1 MFTRNSTLVAALV
14 LGVAASAALAAAMDP
29 DVRAR
34 QETMGMIGA
43 NMKTIGEMAQGKIAF
58 DAAAAQAAFATIA
71 EKADTVP
78 AVFETQSNT
87 DPESEAKD
95 ALWDNW
101 DDFTAKA
108 AALKA
113 AADAGAS
120 VDSPE
125 ALAAAAGPL
134 GGACAA
140 CHKAYK
146 D

>member
-1 MFTRNSTLVAALV
+1 MFTRSSTLAAALV
-14 LGVAASAALAAAMDP
+14 LGAAASAALAAAMDP

-34 QETMGMIGA
+34 QEAMGMIGA
-43 NMKTIGEMAQGKIAF
+43 NMKTIGEMAQGKIGF

-71 EKADTVP
+71 EKAETVP
-78 AVFETQSNT
+78 ALFETRSNS
-87 DPESEAKD
+87 DPEAEAKD

-101 DDFTAKA
+101 EDFTTKA
-108 AALKA
+108 ADLLA
-113 AADAGAS
+113 AAEAGTS

-134 GGACAA
+134 GGACQA

-146 D
+146 E